1 MLEFIRENIIPIMV
15 VVAVAI
21 FAYRFIKL
29 MKRDKQAKEAAMKKA
44 SQEAADPAEADNVL
58 PQDDQ
63 GGDEGQ

>member
-1 MLEFIRENIIPIMV
+1 MV